1 MRPMLKK
8 VNQILFILLISAFFT
23 THAFADKRI
32 LKWVDNQGV
41 THYGDQLP
49 PTAAG
54 KSNQVINKQ
63 GVVVKSNNQ
72 PAANEEDQK
81 RKKEILEQERKDSVL
96 LASYTTADEIDLARK
111 RNLEMESATIAAL
124 KSQKTNV
131 DERLNRN
138 ITSAQ
143 AFIDKKQAVPD
154 YLKEE
159 ISIAKT
165 EAEKFDN
172 KIDQHQKILEQIN
185 QQYDAEKARFIA
197 LKNKDKKD

>member
-1 MRPMLKK
+1 MLKIMRLISP
-8 VNQILFILLISAFFT
+8 VLFICIVFSTEAL
-23 THAFADKRI
+23 ADKRI

-63 GVVVKSNNQ
+63 GVVVQRNNQ
-72 PAANEEDQK
+72 PAKNETQQQVNQDK
-81 RKKEILEQERKDSVL
+81 LEQERKDSVL

-111 RNLEMESATIAAL
+111 RNLEMENATIDAL
-124 KSQKTNV
+124 KSQKANV
-131 DERLNRN
+131 DDRLNRN
-138 ITSAQ
+138 IASAQ
-143 AFIDKKQAVPD
+143 AFVDKKQAVPD

-165 EAEKFDN
+165 ESEKFDK
-172 KIDQHQKILEQIN
+172 KITHHQQILEKIN

-197 LKNKDKKD
+197 LKNKKN

>member
-1 MRPMLKK
+1 MLKIMRLISP
-8 VNQILFILLISAFFT
+8 VLLICIVFSTEAL
-23 THAFADKRI
+23 ADKRI

-63 GVVVKSNNQ
+63 GVVVQRNNQ
-72 PAANEEDQK
+72 PAKNETQQQANQDK
-81 RKKEILEQERKDSVL
+81 LEQERKDSVL

-111 RNLEMESATIAAL
+111 RNLEMENATIDAL
-124 KSQKTNV
+124 KSQKANV
-131 DERLNRN
+131 DDRLNRN
-138 ITSAQ
+138 IASAQ
-143 AFIDKKQAVPD
+143 AFVDKKQAVPD

-165 EAEKFDN
+165 ESEKFDK
-172 KIDQHQKILEQIN
+172 KITHHQQILEKIN

-197 LKNKDKKD
+197 LKNKKN

>member
-1 MRPMLKK
+1 MLTRTHQ
-8 VNQILFILLISAFFT
+8 VWLVLLISLAFCS
-23 THAFADKRI
+23 HALADKRI

-41 THYGDQLP
+41 THYGDQMP

-63 GVVVKSNNQ
+63 GVVVQHNNQ
-72 PAANEEDQK
+72 PSVNETQEK
-81 RKKEILEQERKDSVL
+81 NKKEILEQERKDSVL

-111 RNLEMESATIAAL
+111 RNLEMENATITAL

-131 DERLNRN
+131 DDRLNRN
-138 ITSAQ
+138 IASAQ
-143 AFIDKKQAVPD
+143 AFVDKKQAVPD

-159 ISIAKT
+159 ISLAKV
-165 EAEKFDN
+165 ESEKFDN
-172 KIDQHQKILEQIN
+172 NISLHQQILEKIN

-197 LKNKDKKD
+197 LKKKKN

>member
-1 MRPMLKK
+1 MRMMLTRTHQ
-8 VNQILFILLISAFFT
+8 VWLVLLISLAFCS
-23 THAFADKRI
+23 HALADKRI

-41 THYGDQLP
+41 THYGDQMP

-63 GVVVKSNNQ
+63 GVVVQQNNQ
-72 PAANEEDQK
+72 PSVNSVQEK
-81 RKKEILEQERKDSVL
+81 NKKEILEQERKDSVL

-111 RNLEMESATIAAL
+111 RNLEMENATITAL

-131 DERLNRN
+131 DDRLNRN
-138 ITSAQ
+138 IASAQ
-143 AFIDKKQAVPD
+143 AFVDKKQAVPD

-159 ISIAKT
+159 ISLAKV
-165 EAEKFDN
+165 ESEKFDN
-172 KIDQHQKILEQIN
+172 NISHHQQILEKIN

-197 LKNKDKKD
+197 LKKKKN

>member
-1 MRPMLKK
+1 MLKIMRLISP
-8 VNQILFILLISAFFT
+8 VLFICIVFSTEAL
-23 THAFADKRI
+23 ADKRI

-63 GVVVKSNNQ
+63 GVVVQRNNQ
-72 PAANEEDQK
+72 PAKNETQQQANQEK
-81 RKKEILEQERKDSVL
+81 LEQERKDSVL

-111 RNLEMESATIAAL
+111 RNLEMENATIDAL
-124 KSQKTNV
+124 KSQKANV
-131 DERLNRN
+131 DDRLNRN
-138 ITSAQ
+138 IASAQ

-165 EAEKFDN
+165 ESEKFDK
-172 KIDQHQKILEQIN
+172 KITHHQQILEKIN

-197 LKNKDKKD
+197 LKNKKN

>member
-1 MRPMLKK
+1 MRLISP
-8 VNQILFILLISAFFT
+8 VLFICIVFSTEAL
-23 THAFADKRI
+23 ADKLI

-63 GVVVKSNNQ
+63 GVVVQRNNQ
-72 PAANEEDQK
+72 PIVNESQLKDNNEK
-81 RKKEILEQERKDSVL
+81 LEQERKDSVL

-111 RNLEMESATIAAL
+111 RNLEMENATIEAL
-124 KSQKTNV
+124 KSQKANV

-138 ITSAQ
+138 IASAQ
-143 AFIDKKQAVPD
+143 AFVDKKQTVPD

-159 ISIAKT
+159 ISISKT
-165 EAEKFDN
+165 ESEKFDK
-172 KIDQHQKILEQIN
+172 KITHHQQILEKIN

-197 LKNKDKKD
+197 LKNKKN

>member
-1 MRPMLKK
+1 MFKIMRLVSP
-8 VNQILFILLISAFFT
+8 VIFICLVLSTEAL
-23 THAFADKRI
+23 ADKRI

-41 THYGDQLP
+41 THYGDQIP

-63 GVVVKSNNQ
+63 GIVVQRNNQ
-72 PAANEEDQK
+72 STENEAQQKANQEK
-81 RKKEILEQERKDSVL
+81 LEQERKDSVL

-111 RNLEMESATIAAL
+111 RNLEMENATISAL
-124 KSQKTNV
+124 KSQKANV
-131 DERLNRN
+131 DDRLNRN
-138 ITSAQ
+138 IASAQ
-143 AFIDKKQAVPD
+143 AFVDKKQAVPD

-165 EAEKFDN
+165 ESEKFDK
-172 KIDQHQKILEQIN
+172 KIAQHQQILEKIN

-197 LKNKDKKD
+197 LKNKKN

>member
-1 MRPMLKK
+1 MRLVSP
-8 VNQILFILLISAFFT
+8 VIFICLVLSTEAL
-23 THAFADKRI
+23 ADKRI

-41 THYGDQLP
+41 THYGDQIP

-63 GVVVKSNNQ
+63 GIVVQRNNQ
-72 PAANEEDQK
+72 STENEAQQKANQEK
-81 RKKEILEQERKDSVL
+81 LEQERKDSVL

-111 RNLEMESATIAAL
+111 RNLEMENATISAL
-124 KSQKTNV
+124 KSQKANV
-131 DERLNRN
+131 DDRLNRN
-138 ITSAQ
+138 IASAQ
-143 AFIDKKQAVPD
+143 AFVDKKQAVPD

-165 EAEKFDN
+165 ESEKFDK
-172 KIDQHQKILEQIN
+172 KIAQHQQILEKIN

-197 LKNKDKKD
+197 LKNKKN

>member
-1 MRPMLKK
+1 MLKIMRLISP
-8 VNQILFILLISAFFT
+8 VLLICLVFSAE
-23 THAFADKRI
+23 ALADKRI

-63 GVVVKSNNQ
+63 GVVVQRNNQ
-72 PAANEEDQK
+72 PSENEAQQEANQEK
-81 RKKEILEQERKDSVL
+81 LEQERKDSVL

-111 RNLEMESATIAAL
+111 RNLEMENATIDAL
-124 KSQKTNV
+124 KSQKANV
-131 DERLNRN
+131 DDRLNRN
-138 ITSAQ
+138 IASAQ
-143 AFIDKKQAVPD
+143 AFVDKKQAVPD

-165 EAEKFDN
+165 ESEKFDK
-172 KIDQHQKILEQIN
+172 KIAHHQQILEKIN
-185 QQYDAEKARFIA
+185 QQYDTEKARFIA
-197 LKNKDKKD
+197 LKNKKN

>member
-1 MRPMLKK
+1 MLKIMRLISP
-8 VNQILFILLISAFFT
+8 VLFICIVFSTEAL
-23 THAFADKRI
+23 ADKRI
-32 LKWVDNQGV
+32 LKWVDNKGV

-63 GVVVKSNNQ
+63 GVVVQRNNQ
-72 PAANEEDQK
+72 STENEAQQKANEEK
-81 RKKEILEQERKDSVL
+81 LEQERKDSVL

-111 RNLEMESATIAAL
+111 RNLEMENASISAL
-124 KSQKTNV
+124 KSQKASV
-131 DERLNRN
+131 DDRLNRN
-138 ITSAQ
+138 IASAQ
-143 AFIDKKQAVPD
+143 AFVDKKQPVPD

-165 EAEKFDN
+165 ESEKFEK
-172 KIDQHQKILEQIN
+172 KIAQHQQILEKIN

-197 LKNKDKKD
+197 LKNKKN

>member
-1 MRPMLKK
+1 MLKIMRLISP
-8 VNQILFILLISAFFT
+8 VLFICLAFST
-23 THAFADKRI
+23 EALADKRI

-54 KSNQVINKQ
+54 KSNQIINKQ
-63 GVVVKSNNQ
+63 GVVVQRNYQ
-72 PAANEEDQK
+72 PSENEAQQEAN
-81 RKKEILEQERKDSVL
+81 KEKLEQDRKDSVL

-111 RNLEMESATIAAL
+111 RNLEMENATIDAL
-124 KSQKTNV
+124 KSQKANV
-131 DERLNRN
+131 DDRLNRN
-138 ITSAQ
+138 IATAQ
-143 AFIDKKQAVPD
+143 AFVDKKQAVPD

-165 EAEKFDN
+165 ESENFDK
-172 KIDQHQKILEQIN
+172 KITHHQQILEKIN

-197 LKNKDKKD
+197 LKNKKN

>member
-1 MRPMLKK
+1 MLKIMRLISP
-8 VNQILFILLISAFFT
+8 VLFICIVFSTEAL
-23 THAFADKRI
+23 ADKRI

-63 GVVVKSNNQ
+63 GVVVQRNNQ
-72 PAANEEDQK
+72 PAKNETQQEANQEK
-81 RKKEILEQERKDSVL
+81 LEQERKDSVL

-111 RNLEMESATIAAL
+111 RNLEMENATIDAL
-124 KSQKTNV
+124 KSQKANV
-131 DERLNRN
+131 DDRLNRN
-138 ITSAQ
+138 IASAQ
-143 AFIDKKQAVPD
+143 AFVDKKQAVPD

-165 EAEKFDN
+165 ESEKFDK
-172 KIDQHQKILEQIN
+172 KIAHHQQILEKIN

-197 LKNKDKKD
+197 LKNKKN

>member
-1 MRPMLKK
+1 MRLISP
-8 VNQILFILLISAFFT
+8 VLLICIVFSTEAL
-23 THAFADKRI
+23 ADKRI

-63 GVVVKSNNQ
+63 GVVVQRNNQ
-72 PAANEEDQK
+72 PAKNETQQQANQDK
-81 RKKEILEQERKDSVL
+81 LEQERKDSVL

-111 RNLEMESATIAAL
+111 RNLEMENATIDAL
-124 KSQKTNV
+124 KSQKANV
-131 DERLNRN
+131 DDRLNRN
-138 ITSAQ
+138 IASAQ
-143 AFIDKKQAVPD
+143 AFVDKKQAVPD

-165 EAEKFDN
+165 ESEKFDK
-172 KIDQHQKILEQIN
+172 KITHHQQILEKIN

-197 LKNKDKKD
+197 LKNKKN

>member
-1 MRPMLKK
+1 MLKIMRLISP
-8 VNQILFILLISAFFT
+8 VLFICLVFSAE
-23 THAFADKRI
+23 ALADKRI

-63 GVVVKSNNQ
+63 GVVVQRNNQ
-72 PAANEEDQK
+72 PAKNETQQEANQEK
-81 RKKEILEQERKDSVL
+81 LEQERKDSVL

-111 RNLEMESATIAAL
+111 RNLEMENATIDAL
-124 KSQKTNV
+124 KSQKANV
-131 DERLNRN
+131 DDRLNRN
-138 ITSAQ
+138 IASAQ
-143 AFIDKKQAVPD
+143 AFVDKKQAVPD

-165 EAEKFDN
+165 ESEKFDK
-172 KIDQHQKILEQIN
+172 KIAHHQQILEKIN

-197 LKNKDKKD
+197 LKNKKN